1 MSDKNNDDEPDL
13 DREWSQAEEELT
25 DLLRSQDFD
34 SDSPIRIDIG
44 NNRGSVVVE
53 LAETPVTHVE
63 IRHDLG
69 SSGQDWQSGLTGLLS
84 WVTEQFG
91 QTGTRGGVDPSTLS
105 KEPIVEAVRRTRID
119 MTSGRLVVRAP
130 SNAPLRGVPLAV
142 RVTAPIGSEVG
153 VQSGSA
159 EVAVTGAAGKV
170 NVQAGT
176 GAVAVAEAGDRA
188 TVRSG
193 SGNLRL
199 GTMRGG
205 VHARSGRGDIEVSA
219 IGGSSSVA
227 NGSGAI
233 WLGEVSADV
242 LVRTGSGDITLA
254 DAVDGQV
261 ELITGSGEL
270 QVSIHRG
277 TAAEVDLTSSTGAA
291 RSDLDVADQPPE
303 TEPTLRIFGRTGSGD
318 AVLTTAS

>member
-1 MSDKNNDDEPDL
+1 M
-13 DREWSQAEEELT
+13 T

-34 SDSPIRIDIG
+34 SAAPIRIDIG

-53 LAETPVTHVE
+53 LTETAMTHVE
-63 IRHDLG
+63 VRHDPSAG
-69 SSGQDWQSGLTGLLS
+69 GQDWQNGLSGLLS

-91 QTGTRGGVDPSTLS
+91 TPGGRGGLDLGNLPR
-105 KEPIVEAVRRTRID
+105 EPIIEAVRRTRID
-119 MTSGRLVVRAP
+119 MSSGRLVVRAP

-142 RVTAPIGSEVG
+142 RVTAPLGSEVG

-159 EVAVTGAAGKV
+159 EVAVSGAAGKV

-176 GAVAVAEAGDRA
+176 GTVSIEEATDRA

-193 SGNLRL
+193 SGHLRL
-199 GTMRGG
+199 GAMRGG
-205 VHARSGRGDIEVSA
+205 VHARSGRGDVEVGV
-219 IGGSSSVA
+219 IGAPSSVA

-233 WLGEVSADV
+233 WLGEVSDDV

-254 DAVDGQV
+254 DAVDGQI

-277 TAAEVDLTSSTGAA
+277 ASAEVDLTSSTGAA
-291 RSDLDVADQPPE
+291 RSDLDVADQRPE